1 MGAVYKREL
10 KAYTRNLYAFLFAA
24 VILAVLGASMFYFN
38 LNYRLAKLAYAWS
51 NGYTEYALILMIP
64 ILCMRSM
71 ATDRRQGMDEFYRSL
86 PISTTSVV
94 LGKYFALL
102 TVYAAPLAVA
112 CLYPLLLSS
121 FGKIS
126 WGWSY
131 LILLMYFL
139 LGAALIA
146 LCMFLSSLT
155 HYPLVAAAMGFSVC
169 LALFFLPILLGILP
183 ASPLLSLIL
192 LAALGVLLAA
202 VCFLS
207 TKNILVTAITAV
219 VSIGSISVC
228 YLIDTLKKGTAFEAL
243 FSFSLQQAI
252 PFYQYEYV
260 AQKGFLDLFSV
271 FMLLAFAAFF
281 VVLSILTVKARA
293 DR

>member
-24 VILAVLGASMFYFN
+24 VILAVLGSSMFYFN

-51 NGYTEYALILMIP
+51 GGYTEYALILMIP

-71 ATDRRQGMDEFYRSL
+71 AADRRSGMDIFYRSL
-86 PISTTSVV
+86 PLSAVSVV

-112 CLYPLLLSS
+112 CLYPLLLSA
-121 FGKIS
+121 FGEVS
-126 WGWSY
+126 LAWSY
-131 LILLMYFL
+131 IILLMYFL

-146 LCMFLSSLT
+146 ICMFLSSLT
-155 HYPLVAAAMGFSVC
+155 HYSWVAAAMGWSVC
-169 LALFFLPILLGILP
+169 LALFFLPWLLQIMNESAVVSLILFAVLGILF
-183 ASPLLSLIL
+183 S
-192 LAALGVLLAA
+192 AA
-202 VCFLS
+202 CFLL
-207 TKNILVTAITAV
+207 TKSILATAVTAIVTIV
-219 VSIGSISVC
+219 PISIF
-228 YLIDTLKKGTAFEAL
+228 YLIDTLHEGQAFDGL
-243 FSFSLQQAI
+243 FSFSLLQAM

-260 AQKGFLDLFSV
+260 AQSGFLDLFSV
-271 FMLLAFAAFF
+271 FVLLACAAFF
-281 VVLSILTVKARA
+281 TVLSVFTVKSRA